1 MFLKT
6 SKQKRPKTLNKKTF
20 PIVSSHQQM
29 FCASNER
36 FQNITEKTK
45 LLAQKCT
52 QQISSHHKP
61 TSQKSKTTDDIEKK
75 NSTNSFKYLCACT
88 GGTLRSFRRKNKD
101 NGVGTVRWYVKVT
114 CFLVKYIILT

>member
-1 MFLKT
+1 
-6 SKQKRPKTLNKKTF
+6 
-20 PIVSSHQQM
+20 M

-75 NSTNSFKYLCACT
+75 NNSTNSFKYLCACT
-88 GGTLRSFRRKNKD
+88 GGTLRSFRRKKHD
-101 NGVGTVRWYVKVT
+101 NGGVGTVRWYVKQPTWRLWGEEREKDAIFTVYLKKVRYHRPT
-114 CFLVKYIILT
+114 PITAN